1 MSDMRG
7 SITDESQNRMEKLS
21 IGVVVTNYN
30 SWAIALECVNA
41 HFHHAGDAIEQVIL
55 VDDCS
60 DQPYD
65 GRPLDPKVRIIRN
78 QENLGFVKSVNVG
91 FSCLT
96 TDIVLLFDADAYPL
110 MDYSD
115 VIQREFSE
123 NGKLGVV
130 GFATY
135 GKDNQVTGSADHEPE
150 VLSLVLGQQ
159 MDRLYKK
166 YFRRRTESVVVYS
179 CAMAVRRKAFEEV
192 GGFDE
197 NFDWLEPDND
207 FCLRISK
214 QGWLVKYSAEIRAFH
229 EGGGTPQR
237 ASDRVLRYYKNKW
250 YLLRKHGKIRRVAL
264 VRALILLRLRVEY
277 LMLLVFGRLIF
288 GDREVLTD
296 KLSGRKRIISY
307 CKEHYY

>member
-1 MSDMRG
+1 
-7 SITDESQNRMEKLS
+7 MEKLS
-21 IGVVVTNYN
+21 VGVVVTNYN
-30 SWAIALECVNA
+30 SWAIALDCVNA
-41 HFHHAGDAIEQVIL
+41 HLWHAGHAIERVIL
-55 VDDCS
+55 VDDYS

-65 GRPLDPKVRIIRN
+65 GRPVDPRVRIIRN
-78 QENLGFVKSVNVG
+78 GENLGFVKSVNVG
-91 FSCLT
+91 FSCLK

-123 NGKLGVV
+123 NEILGVM

-166 YFRRRTESVVVYS
+166 YFRKRTESVVVYS
-179 CAMAVRRKAFEEV
+179 CAMAVRRKAFEGV

-207 FCLRISK
+207 FCIRVSQ
-214 QGWLVKYSAEIRAFH
+214 QGWLVKYSPEIRAFH

-250 YLLRKHGKIRRVAL
+250 YLLRKHGRIRQVGL

-277 LMLLVFGRLIF
+277 FTLLVFGRLIF
-288 GDREVLTD
+288 GDRDVHID
-296 KLSGRKRIISY
+296 KLSGRKRIINY